1 MNLWCSV
8 QPLRGEALVWNYPL
22 CDPVVEL
29 LWCRLWSSDTANG
42 NIYAQSDS
50 TSTGVWLVPM
60 LRVYKRWQSSSA
72 LIYCLFAGF
81 LTLQCMKGVH
91 HRAICLLF
99 RQLRPKSSEVFP
111 SHVSCGKGFIFFDFT
126 YLHNTRN
133 HPRIYHPG
141 DGFTGPAL
149 FRYESQ
155 LITSGLFRTSPSIVG
170 VMWTPVNLQC
180 KCA

>member
-8 QPLRGEALVWNYPL
+8 QPLRGEALVWSYPL

-29 LWCRLWSSDTANG
+29 LWCRLWSSDAANG

-50 TSTGVWLVPM
+50 TSTEVWLVPM

-72 LIYCLFAGF
+72 LIYCLFVGF
-81 LTLQCMKGVH
+81 FTLQCMKRVH
-91 HRAICLLF
+91 HGAMYLLF
-99 RQLRPKSSEVFP
+99 RQLLWFWMKYSPHMSPVEKDLSSLI
-111 SHVSCGKGFIFFDFT
+111 SHVYIS
-126 YLHNTRN
+126 
-133 HPRIYHPG
+133 RIYHPG

-149 FRYESQ
+149 FHYESQ